1 MKKNIINDK
10 KIKKWHVAII
20 LIFAGF
26 LTVKT
31 SVSAVDTGRKD
42 QIRSKGIIDY
52 ANKTVVI
59 DSKDLTYLAEEIDDL
74 ESSYKINMASALSEI
89 GTYFKTDGSAVHNRT
104 EETIIPDNAA
114 SLTFI
119 SLYEGILGSQS
130 VTHLEGVQAKNKDGE
145 LLYYESLEDAENRD
159 LTRTT
164 KTPNDIPVYIRPIE
178 ERNLSA
184 GTAAWVNGTLIIGNG
199 ADNEAFYTKGYTD
212 GVASI
217 GDSVS
222 VEYTYHQHTDACYE
236 EQTLTCYTSIIFG
249 STYNKHCVG
258 CQKEMPDD
266 ATVKFKKYVKK
277 HSSCGAADYESA
289 YCTNHQNPPSG
300 SSHEYQTTVCICGKT
315 EKTVESA
322 HIIFN

>member
-1 MKKNIINDK
+1 MKKNIINGK
-10 KIKKWHVAII
+10 KVKKWHVAII
-20 LIFAGF
+20 LILAGF

-31 SVSAVDTGRKD
+31 SVSAVDTDRKD
-42 QIRSKGIIDY
+42 HIRSKGIIDY

-59 DSKDLTYLAEEIDDL
+59 DSADLTYLANEIDDL
-74 ESSYKINMASALSEI
+74 EYEYKTNTASALSAV

-104 EETIIPDNAA
+104 EETIDPEDAA
-114 SLTFI
+114 SI
-119 SLYEGILGSQS
+119 SFDNLYEGILGSQS
-130 VTHLEGVQAKNKDGE
+130 VAHLEGSQAKNADGE
-145 LLYYESLEDAENRD
+145 PLYYESLEDAENRN
-159 LTRTT
+159 LVRTT

-236 EQTLTCYTSIIFG
+236 EQTLICYTSIKFG
-249 STYNKHCVG
+249 STYDKHCAG
-258 CQKEMPDD
+258 CLREHPDMT
-266 ATVKFKKYVKK
+266 ATFRKYVRT
-277 HSSCGAADYESA
+277 HSACGKADYESE
-289 YCTNHQNPPSG
+289 YCTRHQNPPSG
-300 SSHEYQTTVCICGKT
+300 SSHEYQATVCICGKT

-322 HIIFN
+322 YIVFN